1 MQRWGSFMTFHNTTK
16 RKVFFLLL
24 TIFMCVGIML
34 TFQMRFEQKKVNAN
48 LMLRKDGQNT
58 LKLIS
63 LAYERFTSKI
73 QEPASAKDEHLFLKV
88 LSQTASNKKIAYII
102 IQRKDSADKP
112 VIALPSA
119 DITRMIPAAIQT
131 ASLSKPGFQIQDF
144 TSADQTAY
152 IELSQPIYGQ
162 GDPFAVVRLGIK
174 PDQSGFFEIKNLILP
189 LQMLFFIGMGMVCIY
204 YWFML
209 MFKPLRQ
216 VINETGAGLVGR
228 RDLRTNISTMV
239 MGLETLM
246 TDLLRKKQ
254 EAEQEKNA
262 LEAKMKII
270 EYENNQLFDI
280 LNSLDFGIL
289 LIDTKD
295 NLFFINDFFLT
306 LLNKERDPLMNQ
318 TVFEV
323 LDHSGLNTFIRQLRL
338 IEHDSLNFQMEVT
351 FPDTRPEQT
360 FLVSA
365 HPLIDHDDTIFGR
378 VVKLTD
384 ISQEKATE
392 KSQKDFMNHIA
403 HELRTPLTNIKAYNE
418 MIMDGEIED
427 QEMQKEFFNTIN
439 DETNRLSDLIKSI
452 LELAETE
459 MGQMTAKK
467 EMVKTQ
473 WLVESTINAV
483 EAMALEKGI
492 ALTTHLPD
500 NLPNISGDKEMLK
513 AALINVLGNAVK
525 YTPEGGSATF
535 SLRETRDMVCFEV
548 EDTGYGIEQ
557 KDLPHVFEKFYRSE
571 NDQVAAQTGSGL
583 GLAITAEI
591 VKSHGGTIEVSS
603 ELTKGSKFT
612 ITIPKGDLQ
621 IG

>member
-1 MQRWGSFMTFHNTTK
+1 MTFHNTTK
-16 RKVFFLLL
+16 RKVFLLLL
-24 TIFMCVGIML
+24 TVFMCVGIIL
-34 TFQMRFEQKKVNAN
+34 TSQSRIEQKKAKAN
-48 LMLRKDGQNT
+48 QELRKDGQNIV
-58 LKLIS
+58 KIIS
-63 LAYERFTSKI
+63 LAYDGLASKMKKS
-73 QEPASAKDEHLFLKV
+73 AFAKDKHLFLKT
-88 LSQTASNKKIAYII
+88 LSQTISSKKAAYII
-102 IQRKDSADKP
+102 IHRKDRQDKS
-112 VIALPSA
+112 VITLPSA
-119 DITRMIPAAIQT
+119 DITRMIPETVQT
-131 ASLSKPGFQIQDF
+131 ASLSNPGFQIQAF

-152 IELSQPIYGQ
+152 IEFSQPIYEQ
-162 GDPFAVVRLGIK
+162 GDPFAVVRLGMK
-174 PDQSGFFEIKNLILP
+174 LDQSHFFEKNNLILP
-189 LQMLFFIGMGMVCIY
+189 LQIFFFIGMGMVCLY
-204 YWFML
+204 YWVIL
-209 MFKPLRQ
+209 LFKPLRQ
-216 VINETGAGLVGR
+216 FINKTESGLVGHR
-228 RDLRTNISTMV
+228 GLQTNVGTMI
-239 MGLETLM
+239 MGVETLVA
-246 TDLLRKKQ
+246 DLLSKKQ
-254 EAEQEKNA
+254 DAEQEKMV

-270 EYENNQLFDI
+270 GYENNQLFDI

-295 NLFFINDFFLT
+295 TLFFINDFFLN
-306 LLNKERDPLMNQ
+306 LLNKNRDELMNQ

-323 LDHSGLNTFIRQLRL
+323 LAHSGLNTFINQLRL
-338 IEHDSLNFQMEVT
+338 IEHDSLDFKMEVWFSDT
-351 FPDTRPEQT
+351 HPDRT

-378 VVKLTD
+378 IVKLTD

-392 KSQKDFMNHIA
+392 KAQKDFMNHIA

-418 MIMDGEIED
+418 MILDGEIED

-459 MGQMTAKK
+459 MGQMSAKK
-467 EMVKTQ
+467 EMVKTK
-473 WLVESTINAV
+473 WLVESSMNAV

-492 ALTTHLPD
+492 ALTTYLPD

-525 YTPEGGSATF
+525 YTPEGGSVTLA
-535 SLRETRDMVCFEV
+535 LQETGDIVCFEV
-548 EDTGYGIEQ
+548 EDTGFGIGQ

-571 NDQVAAQTGSGL
+571 NDQVAAQTGNGL

-591 VKSHGGTIEVSS
+591 IKSHGGTIEVSS
-603 ELTKGSKFT
+603 ELTQGSKFT

>member
-1 MQRWGSFMTFHNTTK
+1 
-16 RKVFFLLL
+16 
-24 TIFMCVGIML
+24 MCVGIIL
-34 TFQMRFEQKKVNAN
+34 SFRSRFEQKKAKTNQE
-48 LMLRKDGQNT
+48 LRKDGQCAV
-58 LKLIS
+58 KMIS
-63 LAYERFTSKI
+63 LAYEGFASKI
-73 QEPASAKDEHLFLKV
+73 KKSASVKDEHHFLKT
-88 LSQTASNKKIAYII
+88 LSQTVSSKKAAYII
-102 IQRKDSADKP
+102 IHRKAGKNQP

-119 DITRMIPAAIQT
+119 DITRMIPETVQT
-131 ASLSKPGFQIQDF
+131 ASLANPGFQIQEF
-144 TSADQTAY
+144 TSPDQTTY
-152 IELSQPIYGQ
+152 IELSQPAYDQ
-162 GDPFAVVRLGIK
+162 GDSFAVVRLGMK
-174 PDQSGFFEIKNLILP
+174 LDQSSFFEINNLILP
-189 LQMLFFIGMGMVCIY
+189 FQMLVFIGMGMIFLY

-209 MFKPLRQ
+209 LFRPLWQ
-216 VINETGAGLVGR
+216 FVNETGGGLAGNR
-228 RDLRTNISTMV
+228 ERQTNLSTLV

-246 TDLLRKKQ
+246 ADLLSKKQ
-254 EAEQEKNA
+254 DAEQEKKA

-295 NLFFINDFFLT
+295 SLFFINNFFLN
-306 LLNKERDPLMNQ
+306 LLNKERESLIDK
-318 TVFEV
+318 TAFEV

-338 IEHDSLNFQMEVT
+338 IEHHSLNFQMEIS
-351 FPDTRPEQT
+351 FPDTRPDRT
-360 FLVSA
+360 FMASA
-365 HPLIDHDDTIFGR
+365 HPLMDHGGMIFGR
-378 VVKLTD
+378 IVKLTD

-418 MIMDGEIED
+418 MIMDGEIID
-427 QEMQKEFFNTIN
+427 REMQKEFFNTIN
-439 DETNRLSDLIKSI
+439 DETNRLSELIKSI

-459 MGQMTAKK
+459 MGQTAAKK
-467 EMVKTQ
+467 GMVKTQ
-473 WLVESTINAV
+473 WLVESSMNAV

-525 YTPEGGSATF
+525 YTPEGGSVTF
-535 SLRETRDMVCFEV
+535 TLRETGDIVCFEV
-548 EDTGYGIEQ
+548 EDTGFGIDQ

-571 NDQVAAQTGSGL
+571 NDQITAQTGTGL

-591 VKSHGGTIEVSS
+591 IKSHGGTIEVSS
-603 ELTKGSKFT
+603 EPTKGSKFT